1 MFLGYAYVQNIFKV
15 VQRGIQDMFMYRIYL
30 RLYREVSR
38 MTMFIFGMGAKFLLS
53 GINTTLVHGAQN
65 LQVCFHFITF
75 LDYFSFSFNYL
86 F

>member
-1 MFLGYAYVQNIFKV
+1 
-15 VQRGIQDMFMYRIYL
+15 MFMYRIYL

-65 LQVCFHFITF
+65 LQVYFHFITF
-75 LDYFSFSFNYL
+75 LNY
-86 F
+86 